1 MYKHF
6 KHIEEDLQAENM
18 LKAKS
23 RQPRAPLDIVGNIA
37 SSLFG
42 VLDSTYADKMVQAI
56 TKVKANE
63 KHLLTL
69 LRNQTSLIDSTINVI
84 KRDEISSCK
93 RLKKIE
99 NYIAE
104 STGTECRFIKLSRYI
119 TLATQL
125 SLLASSLPRMQTEII
140 NVLAHIRRN
149 TISPMFVSPRQLK
162 DQLDQIQNYLKPG
175 QRHPVSPDN
184 ILMAYKMM
192 RTEETIIKEHFIIKV
207 NLPLVSTQ
215 ILDIYRLTPI
225 PFLAGDEI
233 SMFAIKTPYIAI
245 NSHRNKFVEMSETD
259 LKACQE
265 RSKDDYN
272 KQEMLSSETICEMQM
287 FHNKTVFP
295 CKLIKA
301 ERPLVWLGTQAKNH
315 WIFTTRSTL
324 TLSAVCLDGTSNIN
338 LRGSGLMVAKP
349 GCTIRNTL
357 MTITSQD
364 ILETTLSTSYAR
376 FGEGELTENLRHNST
391 RSTSTSLMEDP
402 NLRYKELYQR
412 DAQLLPSNSFK
423 LSHNLET

>member
-149 TISPMFVSPRQLK
+149 TISPILVTPTLNRNNCSNWDSNLNLHHRSQF
-162 DQLDQIQNYLKPG
+162 DQPKVYLSSTVNKATKRRQIQ
-175 QRHPVSPDN
+175 
-184 ILMAYKMM
+184 
-192 RTEETIIKEHFIIKV
+192 
-207 NLPLVSTQ
+207 PL
-215 ILDIYRLTPI
+215 
-225 PFLAGDEI
+225 
-233 SMFAIKTPYIAI
+233 
-245 NSHRNKFVEMSETD
+245 
-259 LKACQE
+259 
-265 RSKDDYN
+265 
-272 KQEMLSSETICEMQM
+272 
-287 FHNKTVFP
+287 
-295 CKLIKA
+295 
-301 ERPLVWLGTQAKNH
+301 
-315 WIFTTRSTL
+315 
-324 TLSAVCLDGTSNIN
+324 
-338 LRGSGLMVAKP
+338 
-349 GCTIRNTL
+349 
-357 MTITSQD
+357 
-364 ILETTLSTSYAR
+364 
-376 FGEGELTENLRHNST
+376 
-391 RSTSTSLMEDP
+391 
-402 NLRYKELYQR
+402 
-412 DAQLLPSNSFK
+412 
-423 LSHNLET
+423 